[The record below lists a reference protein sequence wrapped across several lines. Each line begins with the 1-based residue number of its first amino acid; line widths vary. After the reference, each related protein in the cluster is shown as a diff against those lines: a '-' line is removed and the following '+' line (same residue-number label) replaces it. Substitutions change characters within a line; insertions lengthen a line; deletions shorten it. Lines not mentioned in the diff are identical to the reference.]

1 MIARSRSSRR
11 VIVAHA
17 HDRAINGHRSDTR
30 MRRPTVGSKINRAAP
45 PPTIG
50 RPVVLLPMAEG
61 ATAAFGRAKG
71 APAPLSGG
79 WAEQYRHAVRNN
91 IVTTE
96 KRELKQRKSVDTLPD
111 SRPGHSSFQLITPT
125 LVRRTS
131 ESRSIRLQ

>member
-1 MIARSRSSRR
+1 VIARSRSSRR

-30 MRRPTVGSKINRAAP
+30 MRRPTVYKPRRA

-79 WAEQYRHAVRNN
+79 WAEQHRHAVRNN

-96 KRELKQRKSVDTLPD
+96 KREQKVLELKHENSSKGRVLIHCQIQDLGIVRFSLLPP
-111 SRPGHSSFQLITPT
+111 RW
-125 LVRRTS
+125 
-131 ESRSIRLQ
+131 

>member
-1 MIARSRSSRR
+1 
-11 VIVAHA
+11 
-17 HDRAINGHRSDTR
+17 
-30 MRRPTVGSKINRAAP
+30 MRRPTVGSKDQPRRA

-91 IVTTE
+91 TVTTE
-96 KRELKQRKSVDTLPD
+96 KREQKVLELKHENSSKGRVLIHCQIQDLGIVRFSLLPP
-111 SRPGHSSFQLITPT
+111 RW
-125 LVRRTS
+125 
-131 ESRSIRLQ
+131 